1 MSLFSYVTPSIFAL
15 FEDWVC
21 LCCVLG
27 SRFLSPAAGSFPAAV
42 TRIGVDGDLASSP
55 AAGSFP
61 SYGFKNS
68 LFIYSGNDPFLEGG
82 KMLIHW
88 TKLVFLQFFFVLEP

>member
-1 MSLFSYVTPSIFAL
+1 MSLLSYVTPSIFAL

-27 SRFLSPAAGSFPAAV
+27 SRFLSPATGSFPAAV

-82 KMLIHW
+82 KMGHFQN
-88 TKLVFLQFFFVLEP
+88 K